1 MKSVCIRS
9 YSGPN
14 SAQMRENTDQNN
26 SEFGQN
32 SCLTDKT
39 LKDYKMTLI
48 EIEKVVSDERELMNI
63 FNTFQ
68 ILFQK

>member
-1 MKSVCIRS
+1 MSVFGVILVRIQLKCGKIRTRIT
-9 YSGPN
+9 PN
-14 SAQMRENTDQNN
+14 SDK
-26 SEFGQN
+26 N

>member
-1 MKSVCIRS
+1 
-9 YSGPN
+9 
-14 SAQMRENTDQNN
+14 
-26 SEFGQN
+26 
-32 SCLTDKT
+32 
-39 LKDYKMTLI
+39 MTLL

>member
-1 MKSVCIRS
+1 
-9 YSGPN
+9 
-14 SAQMRENTDQNN
+14 
-26 SEFGQN
+26 
-32 SCLTDKT
+32 
-39 LKDYKMTLI
+39 MTLI